1 MIWFY
6 RDFLDG
12 ALYVVI
18 ALLALIFILAII
30 GFIMERLQLEKEEKN
45 RVAVLQ
51 NEMASSVSNLS
62 LESTDLD
69 VVQQSNSMEKEGL
82 VATPETPV
90 ENTVIVSSDYVPIEE
105 QSLSTQESS
114 LSIPTDVSD
123 GQSSIVQEETIP
135 TVILNPV
142 EVTGEVVPIIEPV
155 TESSIQETPSELVI
169 EENTEV
175 VSPIEKNDLV
185 HEADQ
190 SVIAI
195 PTVQETFESNSSNV
209 EDVVTPVV
217 LKENAVA
224 DSTPD
229 VEKIEQKV
237 SEDPS
242 TVPSSDEQD
251 IPSVDSTMENFE
263 ASVPDEEVDTTN
275 STSELQANIDHSS
288 IESQKSDKDKLDS
301 TDVDQES
308 DISKSEISVDSV
320 REL

>member
-82 VATPETPV
+82 VATPETTV
-90 ENTVIVSSDYVPIEE
+90 ENTVIASSDYVPIEE

-114 LSIPTDVSD
+114 LPIPTDVSD

-175 VSPIEKNDLV
+175 VSPTEKSDLV

-237 SEDPS
+237 NEEPS